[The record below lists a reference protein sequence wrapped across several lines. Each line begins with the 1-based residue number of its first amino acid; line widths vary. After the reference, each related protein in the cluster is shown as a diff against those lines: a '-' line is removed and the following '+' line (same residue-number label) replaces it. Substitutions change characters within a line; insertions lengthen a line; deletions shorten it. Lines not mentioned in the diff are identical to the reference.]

1 MLYAKRTNFNAWFVV
16 LTAALFFFYILI
28 QTTAFNAINRF
39 FSADFHASPTQT
51 SFISSC
57 YFIGNVLF
65 LFPAG
70 ILLDRFSSK
79 HIIFLSMLITTLATF
94 WFAVTHSLWI
104 AGFSRII
111 IGLAGAFALLGSLKV
126 ASRWFKSNQMA
137 LVTGAVVTM
146 AMIGGMISQ
155 SPLTIMSKSIGWRAA
170 MQYIGYLGAIIT
182 LLIFVF
188 VRDYPPEAHETI
200 KEQKQELST
209 IGFWRSLGRVLI
221 NSQNW
226 FAGLY
231 TSLLNL
237 PVFLLGGSWGIAYLV
252 SIHHFNMVTASYIT
266 TMLFVGMIFGSPAW
280 GWVSDHMGRRCRP
293 MIIGAILS
301 LLIILMIM
309 YIPHIPVWGYMTL
322 FLLLGLMI
330 GAQVIGYPLI
340 AESNTSAITGTAL
353 AIGSTLIMAGGF
365 TQTLFGWM
373 LGPHHNNYALAM
385 LIMPVAMVIAL
396 VVSLLAK
403 ETSCKPC
410 KK

>member
-1 MLYAKRTNFNAWFVV
+1 
-16 LTAALFFFYILI
+16 
-28 QTTAFNAINRF
+28 
-39 FSADFHASPTQT
+39 
-51 SFISSC
+51 
-57 YFIGNVLF
+57 
-65 LFPAG
+65 
-70 ILLDRFSSK
+70 
-79 HIIFLSMLITTLATF
+79 MLITTLATF